1 MSEHAL
7 RVFRRQHRL
16 SQESVASAVGLSI
29 ASISRIETGR
39 QTPTLGV
46 VAKLVTFT
54 AGFDGAA
61 LTVDAFLKALTC
73 ID

>member
-7 RVFRRQHRL
+7 RVFRHQHRL
-16 SQESVASAVGLSI
+16 SLESVASAVGLSI

-39 QTPTLGV
+39 QTPSLSMV
-46 VAKLVTFT
+46 ERLVRFS

-61 LTVDAFLKALTC
+61 LTADAFFKTPT
-73 ID
+73 